1 MLRIKSQSWLGT
13 HSVITKVLSLHYLK
27 PLAKCTI
34 SGDALQLAADRIRNG
49 SAGKCNLLYLLEI
62 CHLLYS
68 LNQLEINAQ
77 RRKEEGDSIE
87 PKPKS
92 GPTPGETESAGKT
105 YCKDHPG
112 GVINLRSYSGD
123 WYQQSCSDLAAR
135 IQATSD
141 VSYKIDPD

>member
-1 MLRIKSQSWLGT
+1 MARLPELQIAGLASSLPPLILDKSE
-13 HSVITKVLSLHYLK
+13 TK
-27 PLAKCTI
+27 
-34 SGDALQLAADRIRNG
+34 
-49 SAGKCNLLYLLEI
+49 
-62 CHLLYS
+62 
-68 LNQLEINAQ
+68 AQ
-77 RRKEEGDSIE
+77 RRKEEGDSID
-87 PKPKS
+87 PKPTKS

-141 VSYKIDPD
+141 VSYTIDPD

>member
-1 MLRIKSQSWLGT
+1 L
-13 HSVITKVLSLHYLK
+13 ITKVPYGNYVN
-27 PLAKCTI
+27 PLAKYTI
-34 SGDALQLAADRIRNG
+34 SGDALQLAGRVG
-49 SAGKCNLLYLLEI
+49 QEWLGWLKCNLLDLFQI
-62 CHLLYS
+62 CHFLYPV
-68 LNQLEINAQ
+68 NRKPRRN
-77 RRKEEGDSIE
+77 RRKEEGDSID
-87 PKPKS
+87 PKPTKS
-92 GPTPGETESAGKT
+92 GPTPGETESEGKT